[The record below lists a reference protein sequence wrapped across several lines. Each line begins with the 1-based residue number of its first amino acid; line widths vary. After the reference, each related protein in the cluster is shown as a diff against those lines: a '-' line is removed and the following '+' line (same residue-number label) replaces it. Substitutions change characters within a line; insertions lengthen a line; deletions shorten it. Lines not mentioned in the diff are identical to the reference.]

1 MNYLLDTDICIYI
14 IKRHPAS
21 VVARLRGCVPG
32 EVALSSLT
40 VAELRFG
47 AEKSQS
53 PDKNHDAL
61 DHFLSPFEVLPFDER
76 VGAVYGE
83 VRAKLE
89 RRGTPIGPLD
99 TLIAAH
105 ALALGVTL
113 VTNNER
119 EFARVAGLRWENWVN

>member
-1 MNYLLDTDICIYI
+1 MNYLLDTDICNYI

-40 VAELRFG
+40 VAELRLG

-53 PDKNHDAL
+53 PDKNHDA
-61 DHFLSPFEVLPFDER
+61 LPFDER

-105 ALALGVTL
+105 ALALGVKL
-113 VTNNER
+113 VTNKER